1 MYWTHPSLLFQNL
14 NTPTHKASAVGWVDG
29 RTLTS

>member
-14 NTPTHKASAVGWVDG
+14 NTPTHKASAVEWVDG